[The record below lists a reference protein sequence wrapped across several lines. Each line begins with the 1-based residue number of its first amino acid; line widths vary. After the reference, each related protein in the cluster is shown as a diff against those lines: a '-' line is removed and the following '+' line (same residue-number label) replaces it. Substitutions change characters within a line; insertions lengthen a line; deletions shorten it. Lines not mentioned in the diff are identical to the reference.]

1 MKYDAEL
8 PATISRQ
15 QSGSAGPEQWKYSC
29 PRSGPHQHTT
39 HKHSTPPGSNC
50 KTIICSPAAAGSAAA
65 GSAVAGLA
73 VAGPAVTGPQ
83 LVVQLAAGVGIG
95 VVGMI

>member
-1 MKYDAEL
+1 MMQSFPPPP
-8 PATISRQ
+8 PAGSSRAARVLS
-15 QSGSAGPEQWKYSC
+15 SGNIRVPALVRITHK
-29 PRSGPHQHTT
+29 
-39 HKHSTPPGSNC
+39 HKHSTSPGSNC
-50 KTIICSPAAAGSAAA
+50 KTIICSPAAA

-83 LVVQLAAGVGIG
+83 LLVHLAAGVGIG

>member
-8 PATISRQ
+8 PATTTSRQ

-39 HKHSTPPGSNC
+39 HKHSTSPGTNC
-50 KTIICSPAAAGSAAA
+50 KTIICSPAAA

-83 LVVQLAAGVGIG
+83 LLVHLVAGVGIG